1 MISADMPPT
10 TPELPRAHAPVNPGY
25 DRATILWMV
34 FMASIGL
41 GMWVW
46 LFGGVKGTGVVISDA
61 PRAPADD
68 AAAVVARFG
77 APEDDRLD
85 GPDTAESPTTRRTL
99 SYMSRHL
106 RIVFVRRELGSPPR
120 RMWKLVGFSELDGQ
134 HLMTGDE
141 ALHRL
146 MSLPP

>member
-1 MISADMPPT
+1 MISADMPPP
-10 TPELPRAHAPVNPGY
+10 TPDLPRANVPVNPGY
-25 DRATILWMV
+25 ERATILWMV
-34 FMASIGL
+34 LMASIGL

-68 AAAVVARFG
+68 AEAVISRFG
-77 APEDDRLD
+77 APD
-85 GPDTAESPTTRRTL
+85 TRRTL

-120 RMWKLVGFSELDGQ
+120 RMWKLLGFSEIDGQ
-134 HLMTGDE
+134 HLVTG
-141 ALHRL
+141 
-146 MSLPP
+146 

>member
-1 MISADMPPT
+1 
-10 TPELPRAHAPVNPGY
+10 
-25 DRATILWMV
+25 MV
-34 FMASIGL
+34 LMASIGL

-68 AAAVVARFG
+68 AEAVISRFG
-77 APEDDRLD
+77 TPEDDRLD
-85 GPDTAESPTTRRTL
+85 GPDTVDAPNTRRTL

-120 RMWKLVGFSELDGQ
+120 RMWKLLGFSEIDGQ
-134 HLMTGDE
+134 HLVTGDE
-141 ALHRL
+141 ALRRL
-146 MSLPP
+146 MTLPP

>member
-1 MISADMPPT
+1 MISAAMSPQ
-10 TPELPRAHAPVNPGY
+10 TPDIPRANVPANPSY
-25 DRATILWMV
+25 ERATILWMV
-34 FMASIGL
+34 LMASIGI
-41 GMWVW
+41 GMWIW

-77 APEDDRLD
+77 APESDQLD
-85 GPDTAESPTTRRTL
+85 GPDTPDAPNTRRTL
-99 SYMSRHL
+99 SYTSRQL
-106 RIVFVRRELGSPPR
+106 RIVFVRRDLGSPPR

-134 HLMTGDE
+134 HLVTGDE
-141 ALHRL
+141 ALRRL